1 MNLKPKIGIDNLK
14 FGMSQKEIYEIL
26 GMPNRKR
33 IDEDDENQLFL
44 EFNDEKIRLTIY
56 QDENKRLGYIRTIN
70 PNIEYNGHK
79 IINSTL
85 EYAQNQIFGEIIKEW
100 EIDDYEFFTTYGNDE
115 FWLTLNV
122 EYGII
127 ISLEI
132 GVPFKNDEEYDWPK

>member
-85 EYAQNQIFGEIIKEW
+85 EYAQNEIFGEIIKEW